1 MTLRLASFGIRG
13 FVGDSLSPKVVM
25 DFASAFG
32 TFLGGRRILLGRDT
46 RYSSPMIHAC
56 VVSSLLSTGC
66 EVLDLGVC
74 PTPMLQYSVKAYEAS
89 GAVSITGGH
98 NGMGWNA
105 LILIGNDG
113 AFLEPL
119 GGENVLDCFH
129 AGDFLKQPWDKMGR
143 VASVDTFVE
152 PYFQALEE
160 KLNAEAI
167 RRAQFKVLMDPVG
180 GAGCGYL
187 DSFAQRFG
195 CSLVPL
201 NAQPSGYL
209 AREAEPRPRSS
220 SQMASII
227 KHLHGHAGFVFS
239 SDMGRLSLVTE
250 EGEPASEEY
259 TFAVIANHV
268 LDKKAGA
275 VITNCCTTR
284 TVDDIAA
291 LHKVPVVKTRV
302 GQAYV
307 ISALMDEQGIIGGE
321 GNGSVALPS
330 FSRAFDGFLMMGL
343 VLEAMAEKKNRLS
356 DLLKALPRY
365 HIVKRKLTC
374 ESSRAYR
381 ALEILPERFDPGE
394 EGRVD
399 WTDGFRV
406 DWADG
411 WIHARAS
418 RTEQIV
424 RVISES
430 ENRVTAEQ
438 RAGDIVRIIEQEI

>member
-13 FVGDSLSPKVVM
+13 FVGESLTPKVIM

-32 TFLGGRRILLGRDT
+32 TFLDGRRVLLGRDT

-56 VVSSLLSTGC
+56 VVSSLLSAGC
-66 EVLDLGVC
+66 EVLDLGVV
-74 PTPMLQYSVKAYEAS
+74 PTPMLQFSVKEHGAA

-105 LILIGNDG
+105 LILIGADG

-129 AGDFLKQPWDKMGR
+129 AGDFLKQPWDKMGQIKTVEH
-143 VASVDTFVE
+143 VADS
-152 PYFQALEE
+152 YFQALE
-160 KLNAEAI
+160 KQLNTEAI
-167 RRAQFKVLMDPVG
+167 RRARFKVLMDPVG

-187 DSFAQRFG
+187 EAFAGRFG

-227 KHLHGHAGFVFS
+227 KHLKGDAGFVFS
-239 SDMGRLSLVTE
+239 SDMGRVSLVTE
-250 EGEPASEEY
+250 QGEPASEEY
-259 TFAVIANHV
+259 TFAVIANHI
-268 LDKKAGA
+268 LDKKAGT
-275 VITNCCTTR
+275 VVTNCCTTR
-284 TVDDIAA
+284 TIDDIAA
-291 LHKVPVVKTRV
+291 LKKVPVVKTRV

-307 ISALMDEQGIIGGE
+307 ISSLMDEQGVIGGE
-321 GNGSVALPS
+321 GNGSVGLPE
-330 FSRAFDGFLMMGL
+330 FSRAFDGMLMMGL
-343 VLEAMAEKKNRLS
+343 VLEAMAEKKSRLS

-365 HIVKRKLTC
+365 HIVKRKLSC

-381 ALEILPERFDPGE
+381 ALEILQNSYKPGE
-394 EGRVD
+394 EGRID
-399 WTDGFRV
+399 LTDGFRV

-424 RVISES
+424 RVISEAAS
-430 ENRVTAEQ
+430 RATAEQ
-438 RAGDIVRIIEQEI
+438 RANDIVRIIEQEI